1 MATFADISS
10 TGEVLISFNSTMKPL
25 FDSLRNLEDLNEE
38 LSNSQNYSRI
48 NNGIAVRVLD
58 ADEAE
63 E

>member
-38 LSNSQNYSRI
+38 LSNAQNYSRI
-48 NNGIAVRVLD
+48 NNGIDVRVLD